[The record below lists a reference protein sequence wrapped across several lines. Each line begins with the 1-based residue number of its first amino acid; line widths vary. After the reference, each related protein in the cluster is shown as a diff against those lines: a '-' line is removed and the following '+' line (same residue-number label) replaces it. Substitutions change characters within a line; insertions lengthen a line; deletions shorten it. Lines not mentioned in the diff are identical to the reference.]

1 MSTLVPRNGFFQDL
15 WSVSHSAAQYS
26 VDQPRIGKNS
36 LRVREPLRGVS
47 VFYGMNLYTHFRM
60 ALRQMRRNPGFFTV
74 ALAALALGIGA
85 NTAIFSAVEGVL
97 LKPLP
102 YKNPGQL
109 VMVWEDASFV
119 GFAHNTPA
127 AANYVDWR
135 AQNQMFTDM
144 VALRY
149 HHASFTGGQAP
160 EEVLGRGV
168 TPNFFDVLGVQPALG
183 RPFTKEED
191 AAASKVVVLSYT
203 LWQRRFGGDP
213 AVIGRAVQM
222 DDVSTT
228 IVGVMPRG
236 FFFPDKQTEY
246 WKPVSFT
253 PEQWAKRNNHNL
265 EVVAR
270 MKAGVTLAQAQ
281 KDMDVVAKRLQ
292 QQYPDSN
299 AKIGAVVVPLR
310 EEYAG
315 DTATGLWVLQIA
327 AVLVLLIACSNLAN
341 LLLARA
347 AGRRREI
354 AVRIA
359 MGAGRGQIAAQLVT
373 ESLLLSVGG
382 GALGLLV
389 GRMCWS
395 VFENLVPSQMSG
407 SGFAMNGP
415 ILLFTAVISILAGAL
430 FGLVPA
436 LRATDVSLQETLK
449 EGARAGESRGGLRL
463 RDALVVTQFAM
474 AFALL
479 AGASLMIETLW
490 NLRRLDLGFRPDHL
504 LTMGVPLPATKYD
517 TNEKLRAFYRE
528 VLDRVRVLPGVKAV
542 GFGSDAPFTSIGDTE
557 GYVIEGAPSL
567 LPGQDN
573 DALYREVT
581 AGYLETIG
589 GTLLRGRLLEDPDV
603 ETSEPVVVVN
613 EFLAKRHWPEQ
624 DAIGKRLKLSGSN
637 EPWRTVVGVLKDIR
651 ERGLLLDVKPA
662 VYVAVN
668 QVNRPGADYLV
679 VRTAQDPESV
689 KNAVQS
695 AVWAVDGA
703 QPVALVRTMEQLME
717 QSVADRTR
725 PMTLLGI
732 FAGLALVLA
741 CVGVYGV
748 LAYSVAQRTREI
760 GVRMALGAKPG
771 DVNRM
776 ILGRGLTLSG
786 IGLMVGTA
794 LAIGLGALLRSLLFG
809 VSAGAPLV
817 YAATATV
824 LVVVALA
831 ACIIPAQRASRV
843 DPVVAL
849 RDE

>member
-1 MSTLVPRNGFFQDL
+1 
-15 WSVSHSAAQYS
+15 
-26 VDQPRIGKNS
+26 
-36 LRVREPLRGVS
+36 
-47 VFYGMNLYTHFRM
+47 MNLYTYVQM

-102 YKNPGQL
+102 FKDPGRL
-109 VMVWEDASFV
+109 VMVWEDASYV

-135 AQNQMFTDM
+135 AQNQVFTDM

-149 HHASFTGGQAP
+149 HNAAFTGGQAP

-168 TPNFFDVLGVQPALG
+168 TPNFFDVLGVQPEVG

-191 AAASKVVVLSYT
+191 AASTKVVVLSYV

-213 AVIGRAVQM
+213 TVIGRAVQM
-222 DDVSTT
+222 DDEATT
-228 IVGVMPRG
+228 VVGVMPRG

-246 WKPVSFT
+246 WKPASFT

-270 MKAGVTLAQAQ
+270 MKPGVTLAQAQ

-299 AKIGAVVVPLR
+299 AKIGAVVVPLH

-359 MGAGRGQIAAQLVT
+359 LGATRGQIAVQLAT
-373 ESLLLSVGG
+373 ESLLLSLGG
-382 GALGLLV
+382 GVLGLLV
-389 GRMCWS
+389 GRICWS
-395 VFENLVPSQMSG
+395 VFENLVPSQMAG
-407 SGFAMNGP
+407 SGFALNAP
-415 ILLFTAVISILAGAL
+415 ILLFTALVSVAAGLL
-430 FGLVPA
+430 FGLAPA
-436 LRATDVSLQETLK
+436 MRATDVSLQESLK
-449 EGARAGESRGGLRL
+449 EGARSGESRGGLRL

-479 AGASLMIETLW
+479 VGASLMIETLW
-490 NLRRLDLGFRPDHL
+490 NLRNQDLGFRPDHL
-504 LTMGVPLPATKYD
+504 LTMGMPLPRTKYD
-517 TNEKLRAFYRE
+517 TNEKLRTFYRE

-542 GFGSDAPFTSIGDTE
+542 GFGSDVPFTSIGDTE

-589 GTLLRGRLLEDPDV
+589 GTLLEGRLLEDRDV
-603 ETSEPVVVVN
+603 EASQPVVVIN
-613 EFLAKRHWPEQ
+613 EFLAKMHWPGQ
-624 DAIGKRLKLSGSN
+624 DAIGKRLKLTGSK
-637 EPWRTVVGVLKDIR
+637 EPWRTVVGVVKNIR
-651 ERGLLLDVKPA
+651 ERGLLLDMKPA
-662 VYVAVN
+662 VYVPVN
-668 QVNRPGADYLV
+668 QVERPGADYLA
-679 VRTAQDPESV
+679 VRTAQDPMSV

-695 AVWAVDGA
+695 AVWAVDSE
-703 QPVALVRTMEQLME
+703 QPVAFLRTMDQLME
-717 QSVADRTR
+717 ESVADRTR

-741 CVGVYGV
+741 CIGVYGV
-748 LAYSVAQRTREI
+748 LAYAVAQRTREI
-760 GVRMALGAKPG
+760 GVRMALGARPG
-771 DVNRM
+771 DVTRM
-776 ILGRGLTLSG
+776 ILGRGITLSAF
-786 IGLMVGTA
+786 GLAAGTA

-809 VSAGAPLV
+809 VTAGAPLV
-817 YAATATV
+817 YAGTAC
-824 LVVVALA
+824 LLIVVALA
-831 ACIIPAQRASRV
+831 ACFVPAHRAARV